1 MDLALEMGCT
11 KRELG
16 ARMTERELHDWR
28 RYIEQR
34 GLPQQRIEYLL
45 ARILMIL
52 DLAHMK
58 KPGTEVDLAD
68 YLPGAKPKSKVE
80 RASRALEG
88 AFGGAGIVLKRR
100 KRGR

>member
-1 MDLALEMGCT
+1 MDLALAMGRT
-11 KRELG
+11 KREIG
-16 ARMTERELHDWR
+16 AMSERELYDWR

-58 KPGTEVDLAD
+58 KPGTEVSLAD
-68 YLPGAKPKSKVE
+68 YMPGAKPKSKAE
-80 RASRALEG
+80 QASRSLEG
-88 AFGGAGIVLKRR
+88 AFGGMGIVIKRR